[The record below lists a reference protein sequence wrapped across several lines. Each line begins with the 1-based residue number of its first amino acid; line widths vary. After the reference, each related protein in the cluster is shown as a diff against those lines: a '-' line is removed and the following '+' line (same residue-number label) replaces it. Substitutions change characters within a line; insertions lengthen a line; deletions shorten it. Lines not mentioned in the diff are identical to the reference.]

1 MQLLTSDLL
10 HQLDVDRPFLP
21 TVDPKEI
28 PTHTDQDLVRARALQ
43 DAIALGLD
51 PSLRARA
58 LHQEEDVAEE
68 VVDVEQARPGMV
80 AGGEEAQVIA
90 ATAVM
95 MIVAEAE
102 VGDTEGVEDVK
113 CTMN

>member
-1 MQLLTSDLL
+1 M
-10 HQLDVDRPFLP
+10 
-21 TVDPKEI
+21 E
-28 PTHTDQDLVRARALQ
+28 
-43 DAIALGLD
+43 
-51 PSLRARA
+51 
-58 LHQEEDVAEE
+58 
-68 VVDVEQARPGMV
+68 DVEQARPGMV